1 MKKAIILAA
10 ATTFG
15 SVYLSPSAL
24 AQTTIYN
31 DNFASDSA
39 LSSSYVNIDNIS
51 ATATEWSFTPNSEL
65 TLTTAA
71 SGKIDE
77 LVGSF
82 SAVTLNQANQ
92 YVSFIVNFNSPN
104 IGQSGS
110 AGSLLTSLDYS
121 GGAALN
127 YSPEQATQTTNVT
140 AGYVGDLVNLAMNNT
155 PKTGTKFFAKTGT
168 GNNDLSYNSDALPDT
183 QLSTTEPN
191 SANANLLNNDAYT
204 LTYTITS
211 LNTGGSQEEVTEQL
225 YDHNLGAMVDNFS
238 VVATNGASFITP
250 TTTYDTFDM
259 GVYTGSETAGYNLN
273 LTSLSV
279 VTGVPEPTA
288 LALTGA
294 GMGLAYLIRF
304 RRR

>member
-15 SVYLSPSAL
+15 SVYLSSSAL

-31 DNFASDSA
+31 DSFASDSA

-51 ATATEWSFTPNSEL
+51 ATATEWSFAPNSEL

-92 YVSFIVNFNSPN
+92 YVSFVVNFNSPN
-104 IGQSGS
+104 VGQSGS

>member
-1 MKKAIILAA
+1 MKKRIILTA

-15 SVYLSPSAL
+15 SVYLSSSVL
-24 AQTTIYN
+24 AQTTLYS
-31 DNFASDSA
+31 DNFANDSA

-77 LVGSF
+77 LAGSF
-82 SAVTLNQANQ
+82 SAVTVNQVNQ

-104 IGQSGS
+104 IGQSGT

-140 AGYVGDLVNLAMNNT
+140 ASYVGDMGDLAMNST

-168 GNNDLSYNSDALPDT
+168 GNNDLSYNSDATPDT
-183 QLSTTEPN
+183 QLSTTAPN
-191 SANANLLNNDAYT
+191 SANANLVNNDAYT
-204 LTYTITS
+204 LTYTITA
-211 LNTGGSQEEVTEQL
+211 LNAGGSQEKITEQL
-225 YDHNLGAMVDNFS
+225 YDNNLGAMVDNFS
-238 VVATNGASFITP
+238 IVATNGASFITP

-259 GVYTGSETAGYNLN
+259 GLYTGSESSGYNLN

-279 VTGVPEPTA
+279 TTGVPEPSA
-288 LALTGA
+288 LALA
-294 GMGLAYLIRF
+294 GMGLGLFSIIRF